1 MKKTSKI
8 YVAGHNGLVGSA
20 IVKKLKE
27 NGHRNIITFSHSE
40 LDLTNK
46 GDTEAMFRLYKPTYV
61 FLAAAKVGGIYANN
75 SASGEFFYD
84 NISIQTNVMEAAR
97 KSGAKKL
104 LFLGS
109 SCIYP
114 RECPQPIKE
123 EYLMS
128 APLEQTNSAY
138 AIAKIAGIEMCKAY
152 RKQYGSNF
160 ISVMPTNLYGPND
173 NFALM
178 GSHVLPAMIRKFHDA
193 KTSGIK
199 MVELWGDGTPRRE
212 FLHVDDLASALILLM
227 EEYNSPVHIN
237 VGAGQ
242 DVPIKFLAKMIA
254 DIVGYDGEIF
264 WNMEYP
270 NGTPQKLLDSSKI
283 KELGWTPKISLD
295 KGVQDTYKWFIDNY
309 KDLRK

>member
-283 KELGWTPKISLD
+283 KELGWSPKITLD
-295 KGVQDTYKWFIDNY
+295 KGVQDTYKWFVDNY

>member
-20 IVKKLKE
+20 IVRKLKE

-227 EEYNSPVHIN
+227 EEYNSPIHIN

-283 KELGWTPKISLD
+283 KELGWSPKITLD
-295 KGVQDTYKWFIDNY
+295 KGVQDTYKWFVDNY